1 MDGNLI
7 KATAKVLAA
16 LVAIF
21 TGKKLYDNAKDDYDR
36 YKNRRAAE

>member
-1 MDGNLI
+1 MDINLI

-21 TGKKLYDNAKDDYDR
+21 TGKRLYDNAKDDYNR
-36 YKNRRAAE
+36 YKNSRSE